1 MNEDI
6 LKTNTEPSAG
16 SANETAENMK
26 VETVATSEK
35 EVATETK
42 VEAPNKEK
50 SASKNANK
58 KSRSR
63 SLDRQK
69 STMGWFFVA
78 PFLIGFFLVYLPMI
92 IESLRFSFGKINM
105 LPDGGFTLETVGF
118 ENYRYALFGD
128 EKFVETLLGSIK
140 DLVFS
145 VPAIV
150 IFSLFMAILLNQ
162 KMRGRAIF
170 RAIFFIPVIVST
182 GIIESI
188 DLQNTL
194 ASSMESAN
202 GAQEQLGGGGGN
214 DIISAMDVN
223 KLFAGMQI
231 GQGVVGYVTTL
242 IQDVYNIVN
251 KSGVQMLI
259 FLAGLQAIPGAIYE
273 SCHIDGASPWET
285 FWKITFPM
293 ISPMILVNA
302 IYTVIDAF
310 TSESNVMM
318 SYISD
323 TYNNAN
329 VNLGGRVT
337 ATAMSWIY
345 FLVVVLMLAIVAGIL
360 SAYVFYQRKDV

>member
-1 MNEDI
+1 MINEEVV
-6 LKTNTEPSAG
+6 KNNTVPSADNENE
-16 SANETAENMK
+16 AVAAETVETA
-26 VETVATSEK
+26 AP
-35 EVATETK
+35 ATEVVK
-42 VEAPNKEK
+42 EAKKEEAK
-50 SASKNANK
+50 KASKPSKPAK
-58 KSRSR
+58 KIRSR

-69 STMGWFFVA
+69 TTMGWFFVA
-78 PFLIGFFLVYLPMI
+78 PFLIGFFLIYLPMI
-92 IESLRFSFGKINM
+92 VESLKFSFGKIIM
-105 LPDGGFTLETVGF
+105 QPGGGFILESVGF
-118 ENYRYALFGD
+118 ENYRYALLTD
-128 EKFVETLLGSIK
+128 TKFTETLLGSVK
-140 DLVFS
+140 DLVFN

-194 ASSMESAN
+194 ATSMEAVS
-202 GAQEQLGGGGGN
+202 GGQEQLGGGGN
-214 DIISAMDVN
+214 NIVSSMDIQ

-231 GQGVVGYVTTL
+231 GQGVVKYVTSL

-310 TSESNVMM
+310 TSESNQMM
-318 SYISD
+318 AYISN
-323 TYNNAN
+323 TYNSAN
-329 VNLGGRVT
+329 VGQGGNVT

-345 FLVVVLMLAIVAGIL
+345 FIIVVLMLGLVAGIL